1 MVDGA
6 LKMFGSRQ
14 KTVIEF
20 VFAQSGAAGFYL
32 SGGTALS
39 AYYLNHRDSD
49 DLDFFSEHDW
59 VTIAEFQPVSIVR
72 VDTDFFNR
80 LVYSHQVTS
89 SDGAFQNV
97 SLAFIWPVRQPVA
110 LVSLPKSGELVLV
123 TGFA

>member
-1 MVDGA
+1 
-6 LKMFGSRQ
+6 MFGSRQ

-89 SDGAFQNV
+89 SDGAFKTSV
-97 SLAFIWPVRQPVA
+97 SH
-110 LVSLPKSGELVLV
+110 SSGPYASPLRWSVCRNPASWCSSQDLRS
-123 TGFA
+123 